1 MTSLRP
7 WLMPTLLGPL
17 LVMWGVA
24 TLGAFAIGAAA
35 LTHGT
40 VDDWAVLMMWST
52 FFGCTMGVFL
62 VLSDVFLL
70 ASKTR
75 QLPTGGRAWL
85 SSMLVPFLCYG
96 LWMVLPPPST
106 ALFLMLWMFGP
117 MGAAAFASRMLFG
130 SRP

>member
-7 WLMPTLLGPL
+7 WLLPTLLGPL

-52 FFGCTMGVFL
+52 FFGSTMVVFL
-62 VLSDVFLL
+62 VASDVVLL
-70 ASKTR
+70 ASKLR

-96 LWMVLPPPST
+96 LWVALPPPGSVPV
-106 ALFLMLWMFGP
+106 FVLWMLGP
-117 MGAAAFASRMLFG
+117 MGVAALASRLMFG
-130 SRP
+130 TRP